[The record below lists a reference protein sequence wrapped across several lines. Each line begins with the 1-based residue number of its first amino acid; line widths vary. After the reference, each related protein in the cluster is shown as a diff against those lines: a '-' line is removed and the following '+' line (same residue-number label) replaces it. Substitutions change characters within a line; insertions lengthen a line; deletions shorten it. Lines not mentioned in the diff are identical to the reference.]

1 MFNDKAVPLVPK
13 YDIVNLKHNG
23 WLKVMT
29 HSHHVIPKLKY
40 TITLTVYCCNYPDN
54 SDLNFLSLVQVGRWS
69 DDSGLNLTK
78 PDNVTF
84 MGGTSLVYDYISQ
97 LANKT
102 LRVVL
107 LEEKPFV
114 IVNKDVEDRS
124 MVQKH
129 EVQGMA
135 FCHIAFKVRVI
146 IKL

>member
-1 MFNDKAVPLVPK
+1 MAQGNDTLPSINHK
-13 YDIVNLKHNG
+13 
-23 WLKVMT
+23 
-29 HSHHVIPKLKY
+29 
-40 TITLTVYCCNYPDN
+40 ITLTLYFCNYPEN
-54 SDLNFLSLVQVGRWS
+54 SDLTFSIWLQVGRWS

-124 MVQKH
+124 MVQKQ
-129 EVQGMA
+129 EVQGRH
-135 FCHIAFKVRVI
+135 FVI
-146 IKL
+146 LCLRYMS